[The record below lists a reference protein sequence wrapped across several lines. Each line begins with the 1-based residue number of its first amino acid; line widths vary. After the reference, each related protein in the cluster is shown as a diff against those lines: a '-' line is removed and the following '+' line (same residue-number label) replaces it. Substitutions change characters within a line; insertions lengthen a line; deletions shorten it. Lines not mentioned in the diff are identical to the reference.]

1 MAIAPKFERLSEEQQ
16 NDARVAVQ
24 NFIRRHDIS
33 DWSVQVNV
41 RETTT
46 GKFSVRIEITPP
58 PESGL
63 PKWPVQE
70 IAVADVSFEVTAEI
84 DRLLELGI
92 IDHEV
97 AITISHRELARIIGE

>member
-1 MAIAPKFERLSEEQQ
+1 MARAQKFERLSEEQQ

-24 NFIRRHDIS
+24 NFIRRHDSS

-41 RETTT
+41 QETTT

-70 IAVADVSFEVTAEI
+70 IAVADVSFDVAAEI
-84 DRLLELGI
+84 DRLLELAWQ
-92 IDHEV
+92 DQL
-97 AITISHRELARIIGE
+97 SRR

>member
-41 RETTT
+41 QETTT
-46 GKFSVRIEITPP
+46 GTYSVRIEITPP
-58 PESGL
+58 VDSGL
-63 PKWPVQE
+63 SKWPVQE
-70 IAVADVSFEVTAEI
+70 FAVAGATFDVAAEV
-84 DRLLELGI
+84 DRLLELGWQ
-92 IDHEV
+92 DHLQ
-97 AITISHRELARIIGE
+97 RN